1 MNDRKYRILHFRK
14 EFERNLPVFINIVKG
29 IDNDRFDHIIC
40 YLGKNHGLNDTL
52 ADSAYEVLYLGFQK
66 KSLGFFNPRVIFR
79 LAKILKEKKIDII
92 HCQKHKPTVYGTLAV
107 LISGG
112 MSVITHVHGLF
123 RTRSAKRRF
132 FNWII
137 LRFVKRVIAVSDSVR
152 SDIIKSNWNIDPAKV
167 VTVKNCINLGTIDS
181 ISTGRRDARLKLGIP
196 EDETVFGTVG
206 RLVATK
212 GQTYLIDAF
221 QAVMKKIPNS
231 RLVIIGD
238 GSLSQKLQ
246 KQVEESG
253 ISSRVLFTG
262 YRKDVLEL
270 LMGFDVFVLPSLAEG
285 LSIALL
291 EAMASRL
298 PVIASDVGGI
308 PEVFGNSYCGRL
320 VPPKDVAALSAAMV
334 EIGLLDNT
342 QKKRLGE
349 EGRKKIE
356 EEFTADVMIR
366 KIQEVYESVL
376 KGDE

>member
-1 MNDRKYRILHFRK
+1 
-14 EFERNLPVFINIVKG
+14 
-29 IDNDRFDHIIC
+29 
-40 YLGKNHGLNDTL
+40 
-52 ADSAYEVLYLGFQK
+52 
-66 KSLGFFNPRVIFR
+66 
-79 LAKILKEKKIDII
+79 
-92 HCQKHKPTVYGTLAV
+92 
-107 LISGG
+107 
-112 MSVITHVHGLF
+112 
-123 RTRSAKRRF
+123 
-132 FNWII
+132 
-137 LRFVKRVIAVSDSVR
+137 
-152 SDIIKSNWNIDPAKV
+152 